1 MEIQI
6 IINED
11 ENLIIRSFKKKVF
24 IMSNEQNQPEIE
36 EEASKKPQSF
46 NFLVF
51 KLNIESEEF
60 EELKL
65 SEDDKVENLL
75 DHDEIL
81 LFVDNLNCRVWIW
94 EGGNT
99 SPRMKFMS
107 AESAHKIRDQCA
119 FDYNITTVD
128 DGDEPIEFKIILG
141 LELDVA

>member
-11 ENLIIRSFKKKVF
+11 ENLIIRSLKKKVF

-36 EEASKKPQSF
+36 EEASTKPQSF

-51 KLNIESEEF
+51 KLNVESEEF

-81 LFVDNLNCRVWIW
+81 LFVDSMNCRVWIW
-94 EGGNT
+94 EGRNT

-107 AESAHKIRDQCA
+107 AEAAHIVRDQCA
-119 FDYNITTVD
+119 FDYNITTID

-141 LELDVA
+141 LELET

>member
-1 MEIQI
+1 
-6 IINED
+6 
-11 ENLIIRSFKKKVF
+11 
-24 IMSNEQNQPEIE
+24 MSNEQNQPEIE

>member
-1 MEIQI
+1 M
-6 IINED
+6 
-11 ENLIIRSFKKKVF
+11 
-24 IMSNEQNQPEIE
+24 
-36 EEASKKPQSF
+36 
-46 NFLVF
+46 VF

-107 AESAHKIRDQCA
+107 AEAAHKIRDQCA